1 MTYIITGT
9 GQKSDIG
16 TTENY
21 TELGW
26 ELMVSRLAYI
36 RDLHK
41 GIWTPDDVV
50 VTIADRKFLYTK
62 IAKNVIGIE
71 DLPDTE
77 DVFKY
82 TEDRVCKFEDL
93 GELHDEYSCGKIDH
107 YKYPECK
114 DDILK
119 VDYSN
124 VEEKYHISKKFA
136 GVLIRIRNWCSDR
149 NLNDY
154 YYRSVIDMLK
164 SKYSQVFVFG
174 IGSERVWKDKGVTY
188 LDNLQDWASVMHHP
202 LCNVIISPASGGGA
216 VCQICCDSKLL
227 LIKNCACLCERH
239 PLFFSSSVTFSN
251 LKIKLVSPEMIKQEI
266 KGL

>member
-16 TTENY
+16 TTEKY

-50 VTIADRKFLYTK
+50 VTITDRKFLYSK

-71 DLPDTE
+71 DIKDTKE
-77 DVFKY
+77 KVFEY
-82 TEDRVCKFEDL
+82 TFTENGNCICKFEDL
-93 GELHDEYSCGKIDH
+93 GDLHDDYISKKSNH

-124 VEEKYHISKKFA
+124 VEEKYHISEKFA
-136 GVLIRIRNWCSDR
+136 GALIRIRRWCSGR
-149 NLNDY
+149 NLNDTF
-154 YYRSVIDMLK
+154 YRSILDSLK
-164 SKYSQVFVFG
+164 SKYKKVFVFG
-174 IGSERVWKDKGVTY
+174 IGSERIWKDKNVIY
-188 LDNLQDWASVMHHP
+188 LDSLQDWASVMNHP
-202 LCNVIISPASGGGA
+202 LCDVIVAPGSGGSMI
-216 VCQICCDSKLL
+216 CQICCNSNLL
-227 LIKNCACLCERH
+227 LIRNGGPLCERH
-239 PLFFSSSVTFSN
+239 PLYYSPSVTFSN
-251 LKIKLVSPEMIKQEI
+251 LTIKLFNGSFEV
-266 KGL
+266 